1 MKRHIRNLTY
11 RNLMVV
17 INRIMKK
24 GYDFTESEKMA
35 RNIFEEFSARPEGM
49 SIEARIEMIQNKE
62 DYHEGF

>member
-1 MKRHIRNLTY
+1 MKRHMRNLTY

-62 DYHEGF
+62 D